1 MRFNEARLNN
11 SAPTSQDKKKPATK
25 PQPGHYTS
33 KDLEKSKDRPF
44 LGGHR

>member
-1 MRFNEARLNN
+1 MRFNEARLNE
-11 SAPTSQDKKKPATK
+11 SAPASQDKKKQAKT

-33 KDLEKSKDRPF
+33 KDLKNTKDRPF